1 MPQDEYSD
9 NLPKDSM
16 VRGKLPI
23 MLPSFGEESHVNTSI
38 SDQEPPNDLPSDQ
51 SLSTSIDTLRRK
63 RCPSGDQNVSVISTK
78 L

>member
-1 MPQDEYSD
+1 MPQEEFSD

-23 MLPSFGEESHVNTSI
+23 PLPSFGEESHIDTSI
-38 SDQEPPNDLPSDQ
+38 SNQEPHNDLPSDQ

-63 RCPSGDQNVSVISTK
+63 RYPSDGQNVSVISTK